1 MAEVTPMMLQYQSIK
16 KQHDDKVL
24 FFRLGDFYEMFN
36 DDAIEVSNLLNLTL
50 TKRNGQPMCG
60 IPYHAAK
67 IYIARLLRL
76 GKRIAICEQTSLAQN
91 AKTLAQREVVE
102 VITPGSAVEEEYL
115 ESGANNFL
123 ASMSFSKGRAGFAY
137 IDVSTSAFYATSW
150 SLSDNIDEFPKE
162 LGRCNPRELLLP
174 QSLRDV
180 ESVQK
185 ILELHSGISISYYPD
200 WQFSSEKAYK
210 RLTEQFGTANLR
222 PFSLTEN
229 SPELPP
235 AGFLLDY
242 LYSTS
247 KSLLPHIT
255 SINLYHDDDFVIIDD
270 SSRRNLEIVANLRD
284 GGSSFTLLECVNYGV
299 TAMGK
304 RMIRN
309 WLLSPLKDCKIIQ
322 NRQER
327 VAAFV
332 SDRGTLKSFRET
344 ISRILDIERL
354 ASRIAMDRANG
365 KDLQALKTSLANW
378 VEARKLISPLNYIG
392 TDYSIAKDIIS
403 LIENSIIEEPST
415 LLNEGNLIKELWSS
429 ELDHLKSIQRDFNQV
444 LNSYIEEEKQVTGI
458 SNLKVKYNRISGYY
472 IEISKGKL
480 GNVPSHFILRRTMV
494 NGDRYTTVK
503 LQELERE
510 LNSADERIIETE
522 KNLFLEIRNNLKQH
536 INYLLQL
543 SKEIAEADSIA
554 SFAHAAILHNW
565 VRPSIDESDVVE
577 ILAGRHPVVEL
588 HLPSGEFVPNDALF
602 TGEKFFGLVTG
613 PNMAGKST
621 YLRQNALIVLLAQIG
636 SFVPATKAHIGI
648 LDRIFCRVGA
658 SDNLAKGEST
668 FLVEMTETANILR
681 SATNKSLVIMDEVG
695 RGTST
700 EDGLS
705 IAWAVSEYLLN
716 TIRCKTLFATHYH
729 ELTRIEHP
737 ALISLCLDVL
747 EQEGQV
753 IFLKRIKPGASANS
767 YGIHV
772 AQLAGLPKPVI
783 LRAKDLLSG
792 IQAMASTVPRL
803 DQVEMTENQQKGTQE
818 QNIQVSETSTISY
831 SSPGLFSDEELV
843 LDEILSS
850 NPDNMSPIEA
860 LLTIARWKK
869 NLSGQ

>member
-1 MAEVTPMMLQYQSIK
+1 MAEVTPMMLQYRSIK
-16 KQHDDKVL
+16 KQHADKVL
-24 FFRLGDFYEMFN
+24 FFRLGDFYEMFE

-123 ASMSFSKGRAGFAY
+123 ASMSFGKGQAGFAY

-150 SLSDNIDEFPKE
+150 PLSNNAEEFAKE

-174 QSLRDV
+174 QSLREV

-185 ILELHSGISISYYPD
+185 ILSIQNGISISYYPD
-200 WQFSSEKAYK
+200 WQFSSDKAYK
-210 RLTEQFGTANLR
+210 TLTELFGTANLR

-229 SPELPP
+229 SSELAP
-235 AGFLLDY
+235 AGFLIDY

-255 SINLYHDDDFVIIDD
+255 SINLYHDDDYVIIDD
-270 SSRRNLEIVANLRD
+270 SSRRNLEVVSNLRD

-304 RMIRN
+304 RLIRN
-309 WLLSPLKDCKIIQ
+309 WLLSPLKDSKSIQ

-327 VAAFV
+327 VASFV
-332 SDRGTLKSFRET
+332 SDRVTLKSFREV

-354 ASRIAMDRANG
+354 ASRIAMDRAHG
-365 KDLQALKTSLANW
+365 KDLQALKTSLSNW
-378 VEARKLISPLNYIG
+378 VSARKLISSLNYIG
-392 TDYSIAKDIIS
+392 IDCSIAEEIIS
-403 LIENSIIEEPST
+403 LIENSIIEEPSV
-415 LLNEGNLIKELWSS
+415 LLNEGNLIKEGWSND
-429 ELDHLKSIQRDFNQV
+429 LDHLKKIQLDFNQV

-494 NGDRYTTVK
+494 NGDRYTTEK

-543 SKEIAEADSIA
+543 AKEIAEADSVA
-554 SFAHAAILHNW
+554 SFAHAAVLHNW
-565 VRPSIDESDVVE
+565 IRPSIDESDILE
-577 ILAGRHPVVEL
+577 IVGGRHPVVEL
-588 HLPSGEFVPNDALF
+588 HLPSGEFVPNDSSF
-602 TGEKFFGLVTG
+602 TSEKYFDLVTG

-621 YLRQNALIVLLAQIG
+621 YLRQNALILLLAQVG

-648 LDRIFCRVGA
+648 VDKIFCRVGA

-681 SATNKSLVIMDEVG
+681 SATQKSLVIMDEVG

-716 TIRCKTLFATHYH
+716 SIRCKTLFATHYH

-737 ALISLCLDVL
+737 ALVTLCLDVL

-753 IFLKRIKPGASANS
+753 TFLKRIKPGASANS

-772 AQLAGLPKPVI
+772 AQLAGLPNPVI
-783 LRAKDLLSG
+783 SRAKELLSG
-792 IQAMASTVPRL
+792 IQSLAVSTAGI
-803 DQVEMTENQQKGTQE
+803 DQVEAFETKQNQEEIIETQE
-818 QNIQVSETSTISY
+818 NHPVL

-860 LLTIARWKK
+860 LISIARWKK
-869 NLSGQ
+869 NLSGR